1 MSRGGSLKVI
11 LKLVDR
17 KDKPSQKVS
26 KEQML
31 QMKITGGG
39 GEGHQLVPFLP
50 SFDDGGYWLPWR

>member
-39 GEGHQLVPFLP
+39 GKDI
-50 SFDDGGYWLPWR
+50 S